1 VREYECMFI
10 LPAEADEA
18 MVSTAVDRVTKII
31 EPTGGTI
38 GNVDRWGRRRF
49 AFEIADQHEGYY
61 VVLRFRADPSTQ
73 PELERVLNIADE
85 VIRHKIL
92 VLPDKVAAKPA
103 GTAAAASRS
112 RAASRPPASAGRPER
127 TGRTERTEEPKQA
140 EQTEEPKRT
149 EQAEQPEQQDE
160 AASPAPA

>member
-18 MVSTAVDRVTKII
+18 MVSTAVDRVTRII
-31 EPTGGTI
+31 EPTGGSI
-38 GNVDRWGRRRF
+38 RNVDRWGRRRF

-61 VVLRFRADPSTQ
+61 VVLRFQAEPSTQ
-73 PELERVLNIADE
+73 PELERVLNLADE

-92 VLPDKVAAKPA
+92 VLPEKYAAKPD
-103 GTAAAASRS
+103 GRAAASKSRS
-112 RAASRPPASAGRPER
+112 RAVAPVSTAAARPPQPEQIQP
-127 TGRTERTEEPKQA
+127 TEQSGQT
-140 EQTEEPKRT
+140 EQTE
-149 EQAEQPEQQDE
+149 PEQKDE